1 MNSREK
7 KLVMLVAAAALY
19 AVGDYAWTH
28 FLSKS
33 SVLRKN
39 EEPDKVLTEA
49 RNAVL
54 QSTQILVHPE
64 QSLSAMKV
72 LHLTQI
78 SVQDDPLEPRPGLE
92 AAGRMQIDLAYTGY
106 LAVGKVRMAVIGGHE
121 YAEGDALEGSGEIV
135 AEISEEKVLLKNSKN
150 GTERV
155 IEYSGDAPLQ
165 QGAM

>member
-78 SVQDDPLEPRPGLE
+78 SVQDDPLEPRPGSE
-92 AAGRMQIDLAYTGY
+92 AVRRGQIDLAYTGY
-106 LAVGKVRMAVIGGHE
+106 LAVGRVRMAVIGGHE
-121 YAEGDALEGSGEIV
+121 YAEGDPVEGSGEIV
-135 AEISEEKVLLKNSKN
+135 TSITEETVVLQNPKD

-165 QGAM
+165 QGAL